1 MSDPAENQAGLPR
14 PAPGSPGAP
23 GRAVP
28 DLAAPIPAV
37 AQRAP
42 VLSARGLRMSYR
54 VGDRS
59 LEILHGIDL
68 DLHPGELVALV
79 GTSGAGK
86 STLLHVL
93 GLLDKPTEGQVNL
106 LAQDAWSRSTAERAR
121 LRNQEIGFV
130 FQFYHLLPELTAL
143 ENALLPA
150 MIAESRLSYMRK
162 RRTYEDKAREL
173 LDRFGMTPRLH
184 HRPPQ
189 LSGGERQR
197 VALARALL
205 HDPRILLADEPT
217 GNLDSATGERVLE
230 LLFAEQARRELT
242 MVLVTH
248 DERIAKL
255 CRRTLHMEDGR
266 IQSDSGALA
275 QS

>member
-1 MSDPAENQAGLPR
+1 MSDPKKYGPGLPR
-14 PAPGSPGAP
+14 PLPSSPLARP
-23 GRAVP
+23 AP

-42 VLSARGLRMSYR
+42 VLSARGLHKSYR
-54 VGDRS
+54 IGDRS

-68 DLHPGELVALV
+68 DLMPGELVALV

-93 GLLDKPTEGQVNL
+93 GLLDKPTEGQVNV
-106 LAQDAWSRSTAERAR
+106 LAQDAWSRSTGERAR

-150 MIAESRLSYMRK
+150 MIAESRFSYMK
-162 RRTYEDKAREL
+162 KKKLYEERARGL
-173 LDRFGMTPRLH
+173 LERFGMTPRLH

-197 VALARALL
+197 VAMARALI

-217 GNLDSATGERVLE
+217 GNLDSATGELVLE
-230 LLFAEQARRELT
+230 LLFEEQARRELT
-242 MVLVTH
+242 LVLVTH
-248 DERIAKL
+248 DERIATR
-255 CRRTLHMEDGR
+255 CRRTLHMEDGL
-266 IQSDSGALA
+266 IKADSGVRAEG
-275 QS
+275 